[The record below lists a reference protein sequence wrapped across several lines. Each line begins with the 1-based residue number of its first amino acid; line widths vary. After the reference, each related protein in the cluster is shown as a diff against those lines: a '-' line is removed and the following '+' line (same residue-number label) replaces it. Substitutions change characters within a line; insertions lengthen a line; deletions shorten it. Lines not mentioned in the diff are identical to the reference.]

1 MKLDFLN
8 NIINNIKE
16 SDFVQNFMNELGEFL
31 EQNNKIENNNVSQNE
46 VPKNNNILTENNNLE
61 NINQTKYDKYWKYQ
75 NFIED
80 SVSKTIGL
88 SRYAND
94 VTYKNELA
102 DVTDESILKIAEKE
116 GTLYRKQYPANG
128 SINGNVFNIEKFEN
142 GKIEKLTI
150 PANEIPV
157 EYQNQDIIFQYIDN
171 GKARVRMDIKDEII
185 DLASKKCE
193 DLKVEETKKAQEFKK
208 EGHIYKAFENDG
220 YIFLSD
226 TTKKAGD
233 LLEDIDFVL
242 NNYEGEGMYQV
253 IEGEYKKI
261 D

>member
-171 GKARVRMDIKDEII
+171 GR
-185 DLASKKCE
+185 
-193 DLKVEETKKAQEFKK
+193 
-208 EGHIYKAFENDG
+208 
-220 YIFLSD
+220 
-226 TTKKAGD
+226 
-233 LLEDIDFVL
+233 
-242 NNYEGEGMYQV
+242 
-253 IEGEYKKI
+253 
-261 D
+261 